1 MADIFNPTYKKQYI
15 QGYTF
20 GLLPVFHDC
29 EDMLKIAP
37 HFQNDAFIAGF
48 YEGRH
53 EYEKLNGKICNGIPE
68 KIITEKILADFFLE
82 GKLGMPLD
90 LEGYT
95 PYQSKIIR
103 QYYNSGASYFVQGF
117 DIGLGALMIEN
128 DIRY

>member
-1 MADIFNPTYKKQYI
+1 MADIFNPSYKKQYI

-37 HFQNDAFIAGF
+37 HFQNEAFISGF

-53 EYEKLNGKICNGIPE
+53 EYEKLNGRICDGVPE

-82 GKLGMPLD
+82 GKLGMPCD

-95 PYQSKIIR
+95 NHQAAIIR
-103 QYYNSGASYFVQGF
+103 QYYDSGASYFVSGF
-117 DIGLGALMIEN
+117 DLRLNALLIEN
-128 DIRY
+128 NIEY